1 LIKSIVLVTD
11 SYPPSR
17 TSAALQLK
25 DLAVEFQNQGITP
38 TVITS
43 DSRAQYS
50 NTITELNGIS
60 VLRLKTP
67 EHKNIGKIRRAAAE
81 MLMPFFLI
89 INFRKSAFKNMQWDA
104 VIWYSP
110 SIFLGPFI
118 YYLKKKNAR
127 LSYLILRDI
136 FPAWAL
142 DLQIIRKGPVYYFFR
157 IFERFQYSI
166 ADFIGVQAKG
176 NLDYFNTWPSF
187 AHKKTEVLQN
197 WLSPKPVRNC
207 SIDVSTLPIANRKI
221 FIYAGNMGIAQG
233 VGDLLLL
240 AEALLSRT
248 DIGFLFIGRG
258 SDLDLLRLEA
268 KNRDLVNSV
277 FCEEIDADEIPALYA
292 QCHVGLIA
300 LDVRHTTHNIP
311 GKFLSYINS
320 GLPVLAL
327 INDGNDLKEIIEKYK
342 VGEASTSR
350 SMGCLVKL
358 AESIIEE
365 ISVQDCNISLRCKR
379 LGREIFSSKIAVQQI
394 FRALSEIS

>member
-1 LIKSIVLVTD
+1 
-11 SYPPSR
+11 
-17 TSAALQLK
+17 
-25 DLAVEFQNQGITP
+25 
-38 TVITS
+38 
-43 DSRAQYS
+43 
-50 NTITELNGIS
+50 
-60 VLRLKTP
+60 
-67 EHKNIGKIRRAAAE
+67 
-81 MLMPFFLI
+81 
-89 INFRKSAFKNMQWDA
+89 
-104 VIWYSP
+104 
-110 SIFLGPFI
+110 
-118 YYLKKKNAR
+118 
-127 LSYLILRDI
+127 
-136 FPAWAL
+136 
-142 DLQIIRKGPVYYFFR
+142 
-157 IFERFQYSI
+157 
-166 ADFIGVQAKG
+166 
-176 NLDYFNTWPSF
+176 
-187 AHKKTEVLQN
+187 
-197 WLSPKPVRNC
+197 
-207 SIDVSTLPIANRKI
+207 
-221 FIYAGNMGIAQG
+221 MGIAQG